1 MKAHSDDIGDN
12 GGNVAELELLRYLG
26 DKDLQVQSITKYKY
40 TKQLCLKYNT
50 PIPSSAPVERLF
62 SFAGLILPRRC
73 SSNDENFERCTL
85 LHASSC
91 ILKKEVNF
99 VCKHCDFLRY
109 FVLRYV
115 NHIHNLFSD

>member
-62 SFAGLILPRRC
+62 SFAGLILRPRK
-73 SSNDENFERCTL
+73 SGLNNENFERCTL
-85 LHASSC
+85 LHANSC
-91 ILKKEVNF
+91 I
-99 VCKHCDFLRY
+99 
-109 FVLRYV
+109 
-115 NHIHNLFSD
+115 